1 MAIDYEK
8 LRNTNTI
15 FGGDDGII
23 VPVGDSASR
32 PASPAVGT
40 LRYNNELGLG
50 EFYTATGWSAV
61 DSPPTVTNISGT
73 INVDTDSVITVTG
86 GNFKSAS
93 IIQIEGDGVGNVNRQ
108 LVTTFVSSSS
118 LTADTDAG
126 AVNFVGNASYNLRV
140 INPSGLTGL
149 LEPAGTIDRDPVWST
164 SAGSLGTFGEGQAVS
179 TSVSA
184 SDPDGSTITYGIASG
199 SLPGGLSL
207 NTANG
212 AITGT
217 ASVVASD
224 TTSSFTLSATSNG
237 FSATRSF
244 SITIANT
251 PTISGVTPTSFSGA
265 SGQVFTITGTGIRS
279 TGTISFRNADNSTT
293 YTGTSYTQLSSTQAT
308 AVFPSNVLATAA
320 PLDVTYTDPFGNSVR
335 SDNVITSSGSAPTWT
350 TTAGSL
356 GTVKTGAA
364 GSFTVAATDADSQA
378 ITYSLVSGSFPTGLS
393 LTGATGVIS
402 GTNSGAVQTYSFTLR
417 ATDTVGNTADRAFSI
432 ISAAPTTQVFTNTG
446 ADQSFVVPAGITSIS
461 VKVWGAGGTAGNSS
475 SGASVG
481 GNGAGGGCVTWN
493 AMPVTPNE
501 TLTVVVGSSI
511 QATAANGATVFPTT
525 SFSFTTNT
533 SPTVYLGG
541 GQSGQGDG
549 GGSNGAY
556 GGTGGG
562 ASGIRRSGTYVIAA
576 YGGGGGGGAGYTG
589 GGTSTAGRSATS
601 TNGNSAGGAD
611 INSTTSEGGNG
622 DGRGGGGGSGGSGS
636 SQTNGQGFAGASG
649 SNLVPSGATGFVGSG
664 RTAANTGDA
673 NYADSAGTG
682 GLGAVGGGQLG
693 GNPGRVVII
702 Y

>member
-8 LRNTNTI
+8 LKNTNTI

-23 VPVGDSASR
+23 VPVGDSAAR
-32 PASPAVGT
+32 PGSPAVGT

-73 INVDTDSVITVTG
+73 INVDTDSIITVTG
-86 GNFKSAS
+86 GNFKAAS
-93 IIQIEGDGVGNVNRQ
+93 IIQIEGNGVNNVNRQ
-108 LVTTFVSSSS
+108 LVTTFVSSST

-126 AVNFVGNASYNLRV
+126 ATPFIGNASFNLRV

-179 TSVSA
+179 VTVSA
-184 SDPDGSTITYGIASG
+184 SDPDGTTITYGTSSG

-207 NTANG
+207 NTSTG
-212 AITGT
+212 VISGT
-217 ASVVASD
+217 ASAVASD

-237 FSATRSF
+237 FTATRSF

-251 PTISGVTPTSFSGA
+251 PTISGVSPTTFSGA

-279 TGTISFRNADNSTT
+279 TGTITFRNADNSTT

-320 PLDVTYTDPFGNSVR
+320 PLDVTYTDPYGNSVI
-335 SDNVITSSGSAPTWT
+335 SDNVITGSGSAPSWT
-350 TTAGSL
+350 TASGSL

-378 ITYSLVSGSFPTGLS
+378 ITYSLVSGSFPTGLTINS
-393 LTGATGVIS
+393 STGVIS
-402 GTNSGAVQTYSFTLR
+402 GTNSGSVQTYSFTLR
-417 ATDTVGNTADRAFSI
+417 ATDTVGNTTDRAFSI

-446 ADQSFVVPAGITSIS
+446 SDQSFVVPAGVTSIN
-461 VKVWGAGGTAGNSS
+461 VKMWGAGGTAGNST
-475 SGASVG
+475 SGASPG
-481 GNGAGGGCVTWN
+481 GNGAGGGSVTW
-493 AMPVTPNE
+493 ASMPVTPGE

-511 QATAANGATVFPTT
+511 DASASNGTTIFPNSTY
-525 SFSFTTNT
+525 SYGSNT
-533 SPTVYLGG
+533 SPQVYGGG
-541 GQSGQGDG
+541 GQSGVGDG

-556 GGTGGG
+556 GGPGGG

-576 YGGGGGGGAGYTG
+576 YGGGGGGGGGYVG
-589 GGTSTAGRSATS
+589 GSSTAGRSATS

-611 INSTTSEGGNG
+611 INSTTTEGGNG

-636 SQTNGQGFAGASG
+636 SQTNGQGNAGASG
-649 SNLVPSGATGFVGSG
+649 SNLVPSGATGFTGSG
-664 RTAANTGDA
+664 QTPANTGDA
-673 NYADSAGTG
+673 NYVSPAGTG
-682 GLGAVGGGQLG
+682 GTGTASGSLG
-693 GNPGRVVII
+693 GSPGRVVII